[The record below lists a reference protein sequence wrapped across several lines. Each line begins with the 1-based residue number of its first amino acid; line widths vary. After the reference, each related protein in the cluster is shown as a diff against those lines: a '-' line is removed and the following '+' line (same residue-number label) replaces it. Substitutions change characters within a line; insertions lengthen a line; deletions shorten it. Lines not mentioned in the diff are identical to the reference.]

1 MISNAHPPTIFDDTS
16 RPPAKP
22 SMLRSILPSKTHKR
36 NATAGDALP
45 TVMPGVSFL
54 GNAGFLPADHP
65 HAQPLGERA
74 HNRDAAG
81 TQPKKEGLHKKTKSS
96 VSLRSLIK
104 DREKKEKP
112 RSSSDSPDEEGSLG
126 KTMKKMKSTA
136 SLSAILKRSNRGRKG
151 EAVTEPKDKENQ
163 RPTSEVVSPIWAQF
177 ATQPLE
183 DPKGNVYVPGSQRSL
198 EEEVSLYTPKQ
209 YSPSK
214 QRNFYDHQP
223 TLVQKPRP
231 KSDYISS
238 GTAKVKEMLGQIQ
251 RVPSGKQRNPERQS
265 EFQHSSDS
273 RSIHESKRNSNHSGG
288 RVMAAVSALNA
299 KEADMRKDQD
309 SKQIENEF
317 EKLLDARNI
326 PMNMRDKMRSLDTN
340 IKADFIQKNQAES
353 SCPNSATSST
363 FDSAGRRGRK
373 DARSGASQ
381 TRDKSLRS
389 LSRARS
395 PFPTSRGDASPKKH
409 QKSNS
414 ASSFKRPKSVDLSR
428 PYMMPTASTSSTSL
442 HATNPTDTAA
452 EPADFIHYLREV
464 QKPELVEVG
473 KLHKLR
479 LLLRN
484 ETVAWVDSFI
494 AGEGM
499 DEIVQLLYRI
509 MKVEWREEHE
519 DNLLHEALLCLK
531 ALCTT
536 SVALQ
541 RLTALSKELFP
552 ALLGMIF
559 DEEKKGPSEFT
570 TRGVIISL
578 LFTHLSTAPEG
589 EMQARAAEILG
600 YLRDPNPNKQQVEFI
615 TNIYQSRPYRVW
627 CKEVTNVTKEVFW
640 IFLHHLNVIPLNRD
654 NNIADQEQGDY
665 LKKHFPTPRPPVP
678 AAPYVG
684 GVEWDATNYLATHLD
699 LMNGLIACQPTT
711 EQRNALREDLR
722 ASGFEKAMGGSM
734 RTCKEKF
741 YGAVHDCLKT
751 WVAAA
756 RDDGWDY
763 RFVREGPEPGSPT
776 KPIKSSRKKPID
788 EPPKLAL
795 DINLEK
801 KSSSPIPDVDG
812 WI

>member
-1 MISNAHPPTIFDDTS
+1 MISNAQHPTIFDDATRS
-16 RPPAKP
+16 PTKT
-22 SMLRSILPSKTHKR
+22 SMLRSILPSKAHKR
-36 NATAGDALP
+36 NTSASDALP
-45 TVMPGVSFL
+45 TVMPGTSFL

-74 HNRDAAG
+74 HNRDAAV
-81 TQPKKEGLHKKTKSS
+81 TQPKREGLHKKTKSS
-96 VSLRSLIK
+96 VSLRALLG
-104 DREKKEKP
+104 DREKKES

-126 KTMKKMKSTA
+126 KTMKKMKSTT

-151 EAVTEPKDKENQ
+151 ETVAEPKDKENR
-163 RPTSEVVSPIWAQF
+163 RPVSEVVSPIWAQF

-183 DPKGNVYVPGSQRSL
+183 DQTGNVYVPESQRTL
-198 EEEVSLYTPKQ
+198 EDEMSLYTPKQ
-209 YSPSK
+209 YLPSK
-214 QRNFYDHQP
+214 QRNFYDYQP
-223 TLVQKPRP
+223 TLAQKPRP

-238 GTAKVKEMLGQIQ
+238 GTMKVREMLGQIQ
-251 RVPSGKQRNPERQS
+251 RVPSGKQRHPERQA
-265 EFQHSSDS
+265 EAQTSSDA
-273 RSIHESKRNSNHSGG
+273 RSIHEPKRNSTQSGG
-288 RVMAAVSALNA
+288 RVMAVVSALEA
-299 KEADMRKDQD
+299 KDTTRKDQD
-309 SKQIENEF
+309 SKQIESEF

-326 PMNMRDKMRSLDTN
+326 PMNMRDKMRALDTN

-353 SCPNSATSST
+353 SVPNSATSST

-373 DARSGASQ
+373 NDRSGPSQ

-395 PFPTSRGDASPKKH
+395 PFSTSRGDASPKKH

-442 HATNPTDTAA
+442 HAKNQTDTSAD
-452 EPADFIHYLREV
+452 PADFIHYLREV

-499 DEIVQLLYRI
+499 DEIIQLLYRI

-559 DEEKKGPSEFT
+559 DEEKKGPSEFI

-589 EMQARAAEILG
+589 QMPARAAEILA
-600 YLRDPNPNKQQVEFI
+600 YLRDPTPKKHQVEFI
-615 TNIYQSRPYRVW
+615 SNIYQSRPYRVW
-627 CKEVTNVTKEVFW
+627 CREVTNVTKEVFW

-654 NNIADQEQGDY
+654 NVVEQEGDY
-665 LKKHFPTPRPPVP
+665 FKKHFPAPRPPVP

-699 LMNGLIACQPTT
+699 LMNGLIACQSTV

-751 WVAAA
+751 WVSAA

-763 RFVREGPEPGSPT
+763 KFVREGPEPGSP
-776 KPIKSSRKKPID
+776 KKSPIKTSGKKPVE

-795 DINLEK
+795 DIDLEK
-801 KSSSPIPDVDG
+801 KSPSRISDVDG

>member
-1 MISNAHPPTIFDDTS
+1 
-16 RPPAKP
+16 
-22 SMLRSILPSKTHKR
+22 
-36 NATAGDALP
+36 
-45 TVMPGVSFL
+45 
-54 GNAGFLPADHP
+54 
-65 HAQPLGERA
+65 
-74 HNRDAAG
+74 
-81 TQPKKEGLHKKTKSS
+81 
-96 VSLRSLIK
+96 
-104 DREKKEKP
+104 
-112 RSSSDSPDEEGSLG
+112 
-126 KTMKKMKSTA
+126 
-136 SLSAILKRSNRGRKG
+136 
-151 EAVTEPKDKENQ
+151 
-163 RPTSEVVSPIWAQF
+163 
-177 ATQPLE
+177 
-183 DPKGNVYVPGSQRSL
+183 
-198 EEEVSLYTPKQ
+198 
-209 YSPSK
+209 
-214 QRNFYDHQP
+214 
-223 TLVQKPRP
+223 
-231 KSDYISS
+231 
-238 GTAKVKEMLGQIQ
+238 
-251 RVPSGKQRNPERQS
+251 
-265 EFQHSSDS
+265 
-273 RSIHESKRNSNHSGG
+273 
-288 RVMAAVSALNA
+288 
-299 KEADMRKDQD
+299 
-309 SKQIENEF
+309 
-317 EKLLDARNI
+317 
-326 PMNMRDKMRSLDTN
+326 MNMRDKMRSLDTN

-353 SCPNSATSST
+353 SVPNSATSST

-373 DARSGASQ
+373 NDRSGPSQ

-395 PFPTSRGDASPKKH
+395 PFSTSRGDASPKKH

-442 HATNPTDTAA
+442 HAKNQTDTSAD
-452 EPADFIHYLREV
+452 PADFIHYLREV

-499 DEIVQLLYRI
+499 DEIIQLLYRI
-509 MKVEWREEHE
+509 MKVEWRYVSLRDTSVFLLTLYREEHE

-589 EMQARAAEILG
+589 QMPARAAEILA
-600 YLRDPNPNKQQVEFI
+600 YLRDPTPKKHQVEFI
-615 TNIYQSRPYRVW
+615 SNIYQSRPYRVW
-627 CKEVTNVTKEVFW
+627 CREVTNVTKEVFW

-654 NNIADQEQGDY
+654 NVVEQEGDY
-665 LKKHFPTPRPPVP
+665 FKKHFPAPRPPVP

-699 LMNGLIACQPTT
+699 LMNGLIACQSTV

-751 WVAAA
+751 WVSAA

-763 RFVREGPEPGSPT
+763 KFVREGPEPGSP
-776 KPIKSSRKKPID
+776 KKSPIKTSSKKPVE

-795 DINLEK
+795 DIDLEK
-801 KSSSPIPDVDG
+801 KSPSRISDVDG